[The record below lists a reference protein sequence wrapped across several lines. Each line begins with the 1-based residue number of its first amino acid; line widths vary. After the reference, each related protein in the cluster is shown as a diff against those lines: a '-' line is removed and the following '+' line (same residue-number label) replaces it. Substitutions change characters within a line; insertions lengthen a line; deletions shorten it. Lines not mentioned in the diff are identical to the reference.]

1 MTPRLGGT
9 AMGEFVAPSLSRRP
23 AAAAANARPPLFSS
37 RASSITFSSS
47 KESTSSAR
55 ASLSARPYSIEET
68 TRYLFP
74 PAAPSTRRQIT
85 GSGARKPE
93 RWYTEAS
100 CWERRLRVA
109 SVLPCYPFPSFLRMR
124 WLFYCGSSYRDARPR
139 RRILRYNPKDGRA
152 GQHEGPSREGVG
164 QGTSGAPGR
173 WWRRPRCRV

>member
-9 AMGEFVAPSLSRRP
+9 AMGEFVA
-23 AAAAANARPPLFSS
+23 PLFSS

-47 KESTSSAR
+47 KESTSSAQ

-100 CWERRLRVA
+100 CWGAPITSSVCSALL
-109 SVLPCYPFPSFLRMR
+109 SIPVLPSDEVVILLRE
-124 WLFYCGSSYRDARPR
+124 F
-139 RRILRYNPKDGRA
+139 I
-152 GQHEGPSREGVG
+152 
-164 QGTSGAPGR
+164 
-173 WWRRPRCRV
+173 PRCPPQAEDTPI